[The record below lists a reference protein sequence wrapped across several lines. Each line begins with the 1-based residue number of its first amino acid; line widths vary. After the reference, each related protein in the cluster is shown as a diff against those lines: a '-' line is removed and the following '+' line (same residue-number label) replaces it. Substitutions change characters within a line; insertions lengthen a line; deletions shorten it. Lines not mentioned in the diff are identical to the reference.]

1 MTLPPVNRIAQEPQL
16 SISTS
21 SFSELRRFHQ
31 IYVDKTALI
40 YSLACRR
47 GKFFLTRPRRFG
59 KSLLVSTL
67 ESLFRDGLKWFEGLA
82 IEPLWKDTTYK
93 VVRFD
98 FLKLKNFQTFDEFRE
113 NFYQRLEAAFAP
125 YGFKYDPT
133 SHLKFVIQW
142 GLWLQQ
148 QDESTFVLLID
159 EYDAPLCVT
168 LENSSLFAAVR
179 SELASFYGEVK
190 SNDQAFRFVFMTGI
204 TKFNQTGIFS
214 ELNDFTDIT
223 LDSAYGA
230 LLGYTE
236 EEVRR
241 CFGFFLERAQRKLGM
256 PPEELLRELTEYYD
270 GFCFDENISVRVFN
284 PWSLMQFLQSPSR
297 KFQNYWIETGGLMTV
312 LLKYFKSHSLKNPAQ
327 FQEEKR
333 ISKAVLTAS
342 ADEKTISDIALLTQT
357 GYLTIKKF
365 HGGNFYVGYPN
376 REVADSMASL
386 YSELLLSGK
395 QLDDVDAGAIDEV
408 LAEGAGGDVVEQFN
422 RIFAALDYFNY
433 PVTNESVCRGY
444 LFVLLQGAQLY
455 AKLEVHNAYGRSDL
469 EVDAGDRHW
478 VFELKFLA
486 KTDGAS
492 NEKAA
497 KLLAE
502 AAEQMR
508 SKHYGEEDRSGRD
521 LKRLALVFSE
531 EKRQFTAWQAV

>member
-1 MTLPPVNRIAQEPQL
+1 MALPLDTPISQEPQL

-31 IYVDKTALI
+31 IYVDKTELI

-67 ESLFRDGLKWFEGLA
+67 ESLFRDGLKWFKGLA
-82 IEPLWKDTTYK
+82 IEPLWRDTAYK

-98 FLKLKNFQTFDEFRE
+98 FLKLKNFQTLDEFRE
-113 NFYQRLEAAFAP
+113 NFYQRLEATFAP

-133 SHLKFVIQW
+133 RNLKFSIQW
-142 GLWLQQ
+142 GVWLQQ
-148 QDESTFVLLID
+148 QKESSFVLLID
-159 EYDAPLCVT
+159 EYDAPLCAT
-168 LENSSLFAAVR
+168 LEKSELFAAVR
-179 SELASFYGEVK
+179 SELASFYGEIK
-190 SNDQAFRFVFMTGI
+190 SNDQVFRFVFITGI

-223 LDSAYGA
+223 LDTAYGA

-236 EEVRR
+236 EEVKRY
-241 CFGFFLERAQRKLGM
+241 FGYFLERAQRKLGM
-256 PPEELLRELTEYYD
+256 TPEKLLRELTDYYD
-270 GFCFDENISVRVFN
+270 GFCFDEQASIRVFN
-284 PWSLMQFLQSPSR
+284 PWSLMQFLQSPAR

-327 FQEEKR
+327 FQEEKKLT
-333 ISKAVLTAS
+333 KAALTAS
-342 ADEKTISDIALLTQT
+342 TDEKNISDIALLTQT

-365 HGGNFYVGYPN
+365 RGGNFYVGYPN
-376 REVADSMASL
+376 REVADAMASL

-395 QLDDVDAGAIDEV
+395 QLDDVDAGDIDEV
-408 LAEGAGGDVVEQFN
+408 LATGTDDDVVGQFN
-422 RIFAALDYFNY
+422 RVFAALDYLNY

-486 KTDGAS
+486 KTGGAAD
-492 NEKAA
+492 EKTAR
-497 KLLAE
+497 LLTE

-508 SKHYGEEDRSGRD
+508 SKHYGEEDRSGRQ

-531 EKRQFTAWQAV
+531 EKRQFTAWQVV

>member
-1 MTLPPVNRIAQEPQL
+1 MTLPLDTPISQEPQL

-21 SFSELRRFHQ
+21 AFPELRRFQQ

-67 ESLFRDGLKWFEGLA
+67 ESLFRDGLKWFKGLA
-82 IEPLWKDTTYK
+82 IEPLWNDTVYK

-98 FLKLKNFQTFDEFRE
+98 FLKLKNFQTLDEFRE
-113 NFYQRLEAAFAP
+113 NFHQRVEAAFAP

-133 SHLKFVIQW
+133 GNLKFVIQW
-142 GLWLQQ
+142 GVWLQQ
-148 QDESTFVLLID
+148 QKESSFVLLID

-168 LENSSLFAAVR
+168 LEKSAVFAAVR
-179 SELASFYGEVK
+179 SELASFYGEIK

-223 LDSAYGA
+223 LDTAYGA

-236 EEVRR
+236 KEVKHY
-241 CFGFFLERAQRKLGM
+241 FGFFLERAQRRLSMTPK
-256 PPEELLRELTEYYD
+256 ELLRELTDYYD
-270 GFCFDENISVRVFN
+270 GFCFDEKASVRVFN

-327 FQEEKR
+327 FQEEKKLT
-333 ISKAVLTAS
+333 KAVLTAS
-342 ADEKTISDIALLTQT
+342 TDEKNISDIALLTQT

-365 HGGNFYVGYPN
+365 RGGNFYVGYPN

-395 QLDDVDAGAIDEV
+395 QLDDVDAGDIDKV
-408 LAEGAGGDVVEQFN
+408 LADGTDDDVVGQFN
-422 RIFAALDYFNY
+422 RVFAALDYLNY
-433 PVTNESVCRGY
+433 PVTNEAVCRGY

-486 KTDGAS
+486 KTGGAAD
-492 NEKAA
+492 K
-497 KLLAE
+497 KTGQLLTE

-508 SKHYGEEDRSGRD
+508 SRHYGEEDRLGRQ
-521 LKRLALVFSE
+521 LKRLTLVFSE